1 MTHNYEPLFEYID
14 GLLKPFPSIKLG
26 KKGKDE
32 IISILSDIHKMTEE
46 EAGELFDREA
56 DEEFFGSPV
65 IGRSAFITLMT
76 ERGGK

>member
-1 MTHNYEPLFEYID
+1 MNYDRLFEWIED
-14 GLLKPFPSIKLG
+14 NLKADNILTFTQKL
-26 KKGKDE
+26 KMAR
-32 IISILSDIHKMTEE
+32 ILSDIHKMTEE